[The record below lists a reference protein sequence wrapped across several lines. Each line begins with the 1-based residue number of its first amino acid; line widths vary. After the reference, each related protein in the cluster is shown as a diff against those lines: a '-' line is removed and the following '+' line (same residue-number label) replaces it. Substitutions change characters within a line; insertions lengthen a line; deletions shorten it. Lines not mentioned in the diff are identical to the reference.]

1 MTALVV
7 DDSPTIRQM
16 ATIALAEIGFDV
28 VHGGS
33 GEEGLRCL
41 DGREFDVIVADL
53 VMPAPDGI
61 GLVREARTRAAYRAT
76 PILVLSTDGSESRK
90 QEGRRAGATGWI
102 VKPFDPRLL
111 QEAVRRVVP
120 QSRGR

>member
-7 DDSPTIRQM
+7 DDSATIRQM
-16 ATIALAEIGFDV
+16 ASIALAEIGFAV
-28 VHGGS
+28 VLGVS
-33 GEEGLRCL
+33 GDEGLRLL
-41 DGREFDVIVADL
+41 DGRPFDLIVTDL

-61 GLVREARTRAAYRAT
+61 GLVREARTIAAYRST
-76 PILVLSTDGSESRK
+76 PILVLSTDGGESRK

-102 VKPFDPRLL
+102 VKPLDPRLL

-120 QSRGR
+120 QTGGR